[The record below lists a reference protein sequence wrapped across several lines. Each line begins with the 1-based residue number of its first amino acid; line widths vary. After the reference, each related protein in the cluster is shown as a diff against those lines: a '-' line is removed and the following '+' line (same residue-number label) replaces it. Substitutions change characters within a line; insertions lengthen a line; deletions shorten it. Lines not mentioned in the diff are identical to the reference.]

1 MKYIGK
7 SNIALRKLINVF
19 GAESIKSLGKFYS
32 IPNRDIN
39 NIFTRNNK
47 GVFNISYDL
56 LMVVMTSK
64 RLNVQYSID
73 LGSLSAEGKNF
84 SINLLKNLLNCD
96 SLWECLVEAC
106 SCNSVIKSAL
116 ETIKT
121 LILLKL
127 LSIDIRR
134 YCNPNNY
141 EIEILLLYPCP
152 KTKIILKDS
161 GVVFYYGNFYYGETS
176 NPSEL
181 IGWIKHRNIIA

>member
-64 RLNVQYSID
+64 RLNVQYGID

-106 SCNSVIKSAL
+106 SYNDTMKNALDAAKSLISPLRLLSVRVKYYYNQNDYNIEIHL
-116 ETIKT
+116 RPGTT
-121 LILLKL
+121 ILLKD
-127 LSIDIRR
+127 S
-134 YCNPNNY
+134 
-141 EIEILLLYPCP
+141 EITYYSRHHYFGE
-152 KTKIILKDS
+152 TKDS
-161 GVVFYYGNFYYGETS
+161 S
-176 NPSEL
+176 RL
-181 IGWIKHRNIIA
+181 IDWMKLEVLI